1 MAMTTPGSPCCQE
14 QPSAEAAGKAPEDA
28 GPPVRREDVGHG
40 ICRLVLNR
48 PASLNA
54 LSLEMV
60 DALHGALKMAIT
72 DPAVRVVIIAA
83 EGRAFCAGHDL
94 KELHAHRKDE
104 DGGRAFYVQ
113 LFDRCTELMEFI
125 RKAPRIVIAQVQ
137 GIATAAGAQLAASC
151 DLVVAS
157 SSARF
162 GVNGISVG
170 LFCSTPMV
178 PLSRDIG
185 RKKALELLVTGR
197 LMDAEEA
204 AAAGLVNRVTEPED
218 LAEETELLAAQVA
231 GKSLAALAVG
241 KRAFYRQLE
250 MDIEEAYAYTRG
262 VIVEN
267 LMLHD
272 AAEGICAFIEK
283 RRPKWQDR

>member
-1 MAMTTPGSPCCQE
+1 MTTPGSPCCQGQ
-14 QPSAEAAGKAPEDA
+14 QPAPASHKAPEDT
-28 GPPVRREDVGHG
+28 GPPVRREDAGNG

-60 DALHGALKMAIT
+60 EALHGALKMAVT

-94 KELHAHRKDE
+94 KELHAHRSDE
-104 DGGRAFYVQ
+104 DGGRAFYVK

-125 RKAPRIVIAQVQ
+125 REAPRIVIAQVQ

-157 SSARF
+157 TQARF

-204 AAAGLVNRVTEPED
+204 AAAGLVNRIAEPED

-250 MDIEEAYAYTRG
+250 MDIEDAYAYTRG

>member
-1 MAMTTPGSPCCQE
+1 MNSPRPSSSGESSGSG
-14 QPSAEAAGKAPEDA
+14 GKDSPLVRRGDA
-28 GPPVRREDVGHG
+28 GSG
-40 ICRLVLNR
+40 ICRLILNR
-48 PASLNA
+48 PEALNA
-54 LSLEMV
+54 LSLSMV
-60 DALHGALKMAIT
+60 QALREALAEVT
-72 DPAVRVVIIAA
+72 RDPAVRVVILAA

-94 KELHAHRKDE
+94 KELHAHRGDP
-104 DGGRAFYVQ
+104 DGGRAFYVE
-113 LFDRCTELMEFI
+113 LFDSCIRLMEDM
-125 RKAPRIVIAQVQ
+125 RTAPRIIIAQVQ

-151 DLVVAS
+151 DLIVAS
-157 SSARF
+157 ESARF

-197 LMDAEEA
+197 LMSAEEA
-204 AAAGLVNRVTEPED
+204 AAAGLVNIVAAPED
-218 LAEETELLAAQVA
+218 LAGETELLAAQIA

-250 MDIEEAYAYTRG
+250 MDITDAYAYTRG

-272 AAEGICAFIEK
+272 AAEGICAFLDK
-283 RRPKWQDR
+283 RRPRWQDR

>member
-1 MAMTTPGSPCCQE
+1 MTTPGSPCCQGQ
-14 QPSAEAAGKAPEDA
+14 QPTTAERKAAEDA
-28 GPPVRREDVGHG
+28 GPPVRREDAGNG

-54 LSLEMV
+54 LSMEMV
-60 DALHGALKMAIT
+60 EALHGALKMAVT

-94 KELHAHRKDE
+94 KELHAHRSDE
-104 DGGRAFYVQ
+104 DGGRAFYVK

-125 RKAPRIVIAQVQ
+125 REAPRIVIAQVQ

-157 SSARF
+157 TQARF

-185 RKKALELLVTGR
+185 RKKAMELLVTGR

-204 AAAGLVNRVTEPED
+204 AAAGLVNRIAEPED

-250 MDIEEAYAYTRG
+250 MDIEDAYAYTRG

-267 LMLHD
+267 LMLRD

-283 RRPKWQDR
+283 RRPKWQDK

>member
-1 MAMTTPGSPCCQE
+1 MTMPESPCCHGQS
-14 QPSAEAAGKAPEDA
+14 PASATAASVEDT
-28 GPPVRREDVGHG
+28 GPPVRREDAGNG
-40 ICRLVLNR
+40 ICRLVLAR

-60 DALHGALKMAIT
+60 EALHGALKMAVS
-72 DPAVRVVIIAA
+72 DPAVRVIVIAA

-94 KELHAHRKDE
+94 KELHAHRKDA
-104 DGGRAFYVQ
+104 DGGRAFYVK
-113 LFDRCTELMEFI
+113 LFDRCTELMESI
-125 RKAPRIVIAQVQ
+125 REAPRIVIAQVQ

-157 SSARF
+157 SRARF

-204 AAAGLVNRVTEPED
+204 AAAGLVNRIAEPED

-241 KRAFYRQLE
+241 KRAFHRQLE
-250 MDIEEAYAYTRG
+250 MDIEDAYAYTRG

-283 RRPKWQDR
+283 RRPRWQDK